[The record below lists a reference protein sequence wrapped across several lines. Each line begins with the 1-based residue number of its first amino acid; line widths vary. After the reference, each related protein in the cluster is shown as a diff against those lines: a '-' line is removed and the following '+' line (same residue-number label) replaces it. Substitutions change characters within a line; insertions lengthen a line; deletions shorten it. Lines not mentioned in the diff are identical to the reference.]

1 MPKCNLGANCD
12 ASSDDLSFNFFKPG
26 LDPNN
31 AHKFDARIDWAPSQK
46 QRIFGRFSYDKLL
59 LATFNAFGNMWDLN
73 YAQNVTNGRDVLV
86 ADDYTLNPTTVL
98 QLRYSFVRHHENQG
112 GDPSQNGFDI
122 TQLGFPS
129 SLAAQENYKLLPF
142 LVFDDNG
149 SGVGGTADY
158 NTFQYASENSDAI
171 ASVTKAWGKHE
182 LAAGFEYMK
191 RFLNVG
197 QPIAPSGEYS
207 FDISATDQSVSSA
220 SGGSDFASALI
231 GMGEEPG
238 NETNDYPNFSKDLV

>member
-129 SLAAQENYKLLPF
+129 SLAAAGELQAASLPRLRRQRQRRRRHRRLQHLPVRQRKL
-142 LVFDDNG
+142 
-149 SGVGGTADY
+149 
-158 NTFQYASENSDAI
+158 
-171 ASVTKAWGKHE
+171 
-182 LAAGFEYMK
+182 
-191 RFLNVG
+191 
-197 QPIAPSGEYS
+197 
-207 FDISATDQSVSSA
+207 
-220 SGGSDFASALI
+220 
-231 GMGEEPG
+231 
-238 NETNDYPNFSKDLV
+238 